1 MVDEAKRRRPWEQE
15 KPQLSAEQMRNQLAR
30 LLAVGALQKVRRA
43 RVVQNGP
50 DQAEPTELDM
60 DP

>member
-1 MVDEAKRRRPWEQE
+1 MSDEAKRQRPWEQE
-15 KPQLSAEQMRNQLAR
+15 KPQLTAEQIRNQFAR
-30 LLAVGALQKVRRA
+30 LLAVGALEKVRRA
-43 RVVQNGP
+43 RLVQNGP

>member
-1 MVDEAKRRRPWEQE
+1 VSDEAKRQRAWEQE
-15 KPQLSAEQMRNQLAR
+15 KPQVTADDITKQLAR
-30 LLAVGALQKVRRA
+30 LLAAGALEKVRRA
-43 RVVQNGP
+43 RLVQNGP